1 MKLRF
6 VKFFT
11 SRENEIEKKEEGGR
25 RPNITCSTAT
35 QLGRAQ
41 RSRSA
46 PAPRSSLHHSH
57 SLSLHPAHQPAS
69 PRPSLSAATDRESN
83 ALQLSPPPAVP
94 LLPSFF
100 IKLPKRKSVEG
111 RTGEERPAC
120 RPSCNRRA
128 PSSPHPCPFI
138 QSGGPRLLSG
148 SNGALSVAGG
158 AIGKQRPEKNYP
170 VPSPSLTNK

>member
-25 RPNITCSTAT
+25 STALACSTVT
-35 QLGRAQ
+35 QLARNH
-41 RSRSA
+41 SPA

-57 SLSLHPAHQPAS
+57 SLSLHPAP
-69 PRPSLSAATDRESN
+69 PTYLLRRPSLSAATGRESN

-128 PSSPHPCPFI
+128 PSSPHPCSFI
-138 QSGGPRLLSG
+138 QSDGRGFS
-148 SNGALSVAGG
+148 
-158 AIGKQRPEKNYP
+158 P
-170 VPSPSLTNK
+170 VPMAPSLWRLEPQENKV

>member
-11 SRENEIEKKEEGGR
+11 SRENEIEKKEGGGR
-25 RPNITCSTAT
+25 SRITIACSVT
-35 QLGRAQ
+35 QLARNH
-41 RSRSA
+41 SPA
-46 PAPRSSLHHSH
+46 PALPFSLHHSH

>member
-1 MKLRF
+1 MLHRHPAR
-6 VKFFT
+6 
-11 SRENEIEKKEEGGR
+11 SRLAL
-25 RPNITCSTAT
+25 P
-35 QLGRAQ
+35 L
-41 RSRSA
+41 RSRS
-46 PAPRSSLHHSH
+46 PLLPSSFP
-57 SLSLHPAHQPAS
+57 LSLPPPSPATPHPP
-69 PRPSLSAATDRESN
+69 PPGLSAATDRESN

-148 SNGALSVAGG
+148 SNGALSVAIG
-158 AIGKQRPEKNYP
+158 AIGKQSMKMNYP
-170 VPSPSLTNK
+170 VSSPSLMNK